1 MWKNLSPKQTQAIPC
16 GAITNVPMNT
26 QQRSMPV
33 LKEKEIFKKTEQSQ
47 KHPERKL
54 LSRAMAEWGGKVA
67 QFLTWTA
74 PWSLDWHP
82 QTYQKIWPCAVCKG
96 AEKQSTWWKK
106 VYQCPVP
113 SREGML
119 VCFSQPG
126 ARGEKS
132 EFIHSLALSA
142 MMMKRVKR
150 VRASLIAYWL
160 IQSKWSI
167 NVSLYYKHSRVLHY
181 PTSAYFSSFFDCS
194 FHSFQLFWAFI
205 CSSIS
210 FSLFCLQ
217 AMLLIFF
224 VEFSSLTFPRASL
237 VAQLVKNL
245 PAVQETQVWFL
256 GREDPLEKEMAT
268 HSGILAWRI
277 SWTEEPGGL

>member
-1 MWKNLSPKQTQAIPC
+1 
-16 GAITNVPMNT
+16 MNT

-74 PWSLDWHP
+74 PWSLDWYP

-150 VRASLIAYWL
+150 VRASLKQWMSAKSLQSGPTLCDPMDCRLWWWL
-160 IQSKWSI
+160 CNYMHLSKLYTPVPFMWS
-167 NVSLYYKHSRVLHY
+167 SR
-181 PTSAYFSSFFDCS
+181 TS
-194 FHSFQLFWAFI
+194 
-205 CSSIS
+205 
-210 FSLFCLQ
+210 
-217 AMLLIFF
+217 
-224 VEFSSLTFPRASL
+224 
-237 VAQLVKNL
+237 
-245 PAVQETQVWFL
+245 ETAL
-256 GREDPLEKEMAT
+256 G
-268 HSGILAWRI
+268 W
-277 SWTEEPGGL
+277 